1 MPRISIPLR
10 FNDGTVI
17 RNLDQFKDEFN
28 KYQDEI
34 FKKLQNGDLE
44 KFFEGIY
51 EDDLKNLISYCKSAN
66 KSPEQTLNEIA
77 EKLEIK
83 ITSPIK
89 SEDITPCDNDIKSY
103 LESDKQSINLNSG
116 ECKSD
121 SDIHIS
127 SAKSVSGEHGR
138 TLIAISNISI
148 ELSDNETIEFS
159 HLIFKGLNSKNTI
172 AISKGN
178 LVFKNIT
185 FENVT
190 IIASIKSFLYFEN
203 CKIYSSNE
211 GIVIKDESVKC
222 DLDEIKKNVSFE
234 KVETEIILPDK
245 NKNIQKLIEDK
256 KYTEALGLCNKA
268 IELEPNNVVYWGLKG
283 NVLNSF
289 GKYQD
294 AITCYDKA
302 IKLNPNDAVYF
313 NQKGDALS
321 FLKKYPE
328 AIFCYDKA
336 IELEPNNGV
345 YWNNKGYALRFIGRY
360 NDARVCFDKA
370 KELNPHNEDDYWKNK
385 NDVLSRVT

>member
-1 MPRISIPLR
+1 MPRISIPLK
-10 FNDGTVI
+10 FNDGIII
-17 RNLDQFKDEFN
+17 RNLDKFKDEFN

-51 EDDLKNLISYCKSAN
+51 EDDLKNLISSCKCAN

-138 TLIAISNISI
+138 TLIAISNIYI

-159 HLIFKGLNSKNTI
+159 HLIFKGLNSNNTI

-178 LVFKNIT
+178 LSFKNVN
-185 FENVT
+185 FENIT
-190 IIASIKSFLYFEN
+190 IVANNESSLSFEK
-203 CKIYSSNE
+203 CKIYSSKE
-211 GIVIKDESVKC
+211 GIVIKDESVKYN
-222 DLDEIKKNVSFE
+222 LDEIKKVSFE
-234 KVETEIILPDK
+234 KVETEISFPYIYE
-245 NKNIQKLIEDK
+245 NIQKLIEDE

-268 IELEPNNVVYWGLKG
+268 IEFDPNN
-283 NVLNSF
+283 
-289 GKYQD
+289 
-294 AITCYDKA
+294 
-302 IKLNPNDAVYF
+302 AVY
-313 NQKGDALS
+313 L
-321 FLKKYPE
+321 
-328 AIFCYDKA
+328 
-336 IELEPNNGV
+336 
-345 YWNNKGYALRFIGRY
+345 
-360 NDARVCFDKA
+360 
-370 KELNPHNEDDYWKNK
+370 KNK
-385 NDVLSRVT
+385 NDVLNKISNNAAYLKNKNDALNEKSQYKGYYINSFGEKIYLDYSNAAYLKNKNDVLNEKSQYKGYYINSFGEKILY